1 MHTYSKC
8 NARLRPTKGYN
19 MKYQKDAPNSQI
31 PFMRH
36 VEGVKLRHFSGLL
49 KAQKQK
55 HGRLKKACKNGDQ
68 RGVMK
73 QVIHGGPQQC

>member
-1 MHTYSKC
+1 
-8 NARLRPTKGYN
+8 

-36 VEGVKLRHFSGLL
+36 VERGKIRHFSGLS

-55 HGRLKKACKNGDQ
+55 HGRLTKHAKMGAKE
-68 RGVMK
+68 GV
-73 QVIHGGPQQC
+73 